1 MAVKK
6 HAIAVCG
13 DTDLINQDP
22 KLVKG
27 YEDEAGGT
35 MSGKQNRK
43 QKRNDAERAARI
55 SLLS

>member
-13 DTDLINQDP
+13 DTGLIDQDH
-22 KLVKG
+22 KLVKA

-35 MSGKQNRK
+35 ASGKQNRK
-43 QKRNDAERAARI
+43 QKCSDTERAARI